1 MSSPHGG
8 YYKFLLSEDYQEEL
22 GHDNYADDEMKSG
35 GLTNDWHDIRFQ
47 NEGWSKNFSE
57 DEYNLHVSA
66 RLNVG
71 QDRVDENQQK
81 MQHSREELRLI
92 IISTGHSRRTVIGSH

>member
-35 GLTNDWHDIRFQ
+35 GLARHQI
-47 NEGWSKNFSE
+47 SK
-57 DEYNLHVSA
+57 
-66 RLNVG
+66 
-71 QDRVDENQQK
+71 
-81 MQHSREELRLI
+81 
-92 IISTGHSRRTVIGSH
+92 